1 MSILFVNPAGK
12 RRKVVIRKVRYSKAK
27 QAAEVADMRAR
38 INSPRMKAL
47 RKKDRLEQAT
57 FAKGARRG
65 LALKP
70 KRVKN
75 LTADQKRRRESAAI
89 RRFEAAEEREHIA
102 NERIEFPSRK
112 PWANQ
117 KRKPKKTPRRAA
129 KLVKKSTKGKNLMA
143 KKRKVKKINIKR
155 TRARRK
161 TSRKIA
167 RKHKRSHA
175 KRYVTTAADMR
186 ARLAAARQVAILKA
200 QAQAAYKPK
209 KRRKKSRKSRKAA
222 RVVKTARRSRRR
234 SRGRKQVSVAAM
246 RNRWA
251 IKRRS
256 ELRRARSNYGRLGGQ
271 ISWGKKHDRA
281 GYLLPNPG
289 RKRRRR
295 RKLRSNPSRRRR
307 RMRLRRNP
315 SVASIKSALTA
326 VLPTIGGFMV
336 ARVFTKRVAPLIPGL
351 NMAGKFA
358 DTVVALVGLVAADF
372 ATNKVTQLSKYKTG
386 IVAGFALNA
395 VESAMR
401 ALLPESVKA
410 KIGLSDYV
418 QLNGAMYDRGAISDY
433 VQLDGNSMGEY
444 VEMPGDGSS
453 GGGYID
459 VEQDLAGVRADLAG
473 GVYEELGGLRSPVQT
488 VRRIGGVPAMSY
500 TGDVGMAT
508 EEDDAS
514 LYTGVFSS
522 AY

>member
-12 RRKVVIRKVRYSKAK
+12 RRKVVIRNVRYSKAK
-27 QAAEVADMRAR
+27 EAAEVAAMKKLIR
-38 INSPRMKAL
+38 SPRMKAL
-47 RKKDRLEQAT
+47 RAQDRLENARLVKRLKRT
-57 FAKGARRG
+57 PAAHAARR
-65 LALKP
+65 AAVASM
-70 KRVKN
+70 KRAQAKAVVWAKSS
-75 LTADQKRRRESAAI
+75 AGVARRK
-89 RRFEAAEEREHIA
+89 
-102 NERIEFPSRK
+102 RIEKAQAEILERQLAADRK
-112 PWANQ
+112 NQ
-117 KRKPKKTPRRAA
+117 KRNPKKTPRRAA
-129 KLVKKSTKGKNLMA
+129 KLVKKFTKGKNLMA
-143 KKRKVKKINIKR
+143 KKIKVKKINIKR
-155 TRARRK
+155 TRARK

-209 KRRKKSRKSRKAA
+209 KRRKKPLCTDRKSRKSRKAA

-234 SRGRKQVSVAAM
+234 SRGRKQVSLAAM

-256 ELRRARSNYGRLGGQ
+256 ELRRARSDYGRLGGQ

-295 RKLRSNPSRRRR
+295 RSK
-307 RMRLRRNP
+307 LRRNP

-514 LYTGVFSS
+514 LYTGVFSP

>member
-12 RRKVVIRKVRYSKAK
+12 RRKVVIRNVRYSKAK
-27 QAAEVADMRAR
+27 EAVVKRLKRTPAAHASRRAAVASMKRAQA
-38 INSPRMKAL
+38 KAVVWSKSSAGVVR
-47 RKKDRLEQAT
+47 RK
-57 FAKGARRG
+57 
-65 LALKP
+65 
-70 KRVKN
+70 
-75 LTADQKRRRESAAI
+75 
-89 RRFEAAEEREHIA
+89 
-102 NERIEFPSRK
+102 RIEKAQAEILERQLAADRK
-112 PWANQ
+112 NQ
-117 KRKPKKTPRRAA
+117 KRKLKKTPRRAA

-143 KKRKVKKINIKR
+143 KKRKSKKINIKR

-186 ARLAAARQVAILKA
+186 ARLAAARQVAMLKA

-234 SRGRKQVSVAAM
+234 ARGRKQVSVAAM

-295 RKLRSNPSRRRR
+295 KLRSNPSRRRR

-336 ARVFTKRVAPLIPGL
+336 ARVFSKKVAPLIPGL

-395 VESAMR
+395 VEAAMR
-401 ALLPESVKA
+401 ALLPESIKSQ
-410 KIGLSDYV
+410 IGLSDYV

-444 VEMPGDGSS
+444 VEMPSDGSS

-473 GVYEELGGLRSPVQT
+473 GVYEELGGLRSQVQT